1 MLYLIQ
7 YEGFIGHW
15 ASSTNKGLESLN
27 AQIKLGGTYREQ
39 LSIKEFFARAVKIVN
54 DWSKERNP
62 LIEAYYCTF
71 ICQKVGLVKVLKIPQ
86 KYKRKNIKKKATR
99 GRKTLADMKS

>member
-7 YEGFIGHW
+7 YEGF
-15 ASSTNKGLESLN
+15 
-27 AQIKLGGTYREQ
+27 
-39 LSIKEFFARAVKIVN
+39 ARAIKIVN

-86 KYKRKNIKKKATR
+86 KYKRKNIERKATR
-99 GRKTLADMKS
+99 ERKTLADMKS

>member
-1 MLYLIQ
+1 M
-7 YEGFIGHW
+7 
-15 ASSTNKGLESLN
+15 TNNGLESLN
-27 AQIKLGGTYREQ
+27 AQIKLTGTFREQ
-39 LSIKEFFARAVKIVN
+39 LSIKEFFARAIKIAN

-86 KYKRKNIKKKATR
+86 KYKRKNSLIVKLLKER
-99 GRKTLADMKS
+99 TLKEKLLEKERRLPT